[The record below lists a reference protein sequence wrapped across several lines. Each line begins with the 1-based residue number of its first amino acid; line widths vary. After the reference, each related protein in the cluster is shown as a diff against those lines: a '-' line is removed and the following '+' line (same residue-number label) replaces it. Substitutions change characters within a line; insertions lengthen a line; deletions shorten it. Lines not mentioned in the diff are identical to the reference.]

1 MHIPS
6 IIRTSDED
14 AVAYFLSVSITPLS
28 LHSCFYISRRP
39 MGPMILKNILFGGR
53 ASIDNGNAVSPIPSK
68 YVCSANLRS
77 FEHEQEAVSQQA
89 P

>member
-1 MHIPS
+1 
-6 IIRTSDED
+6 
-14 AVAYFLSVSITPLS
+14 
-28 LHSCFYISRRP
+28 
-39 MGPMILKNILFGGR
+39 MILKNILFGGR
-53 ASIDNGNAVSPIPSK
+53 ASIDNGNAVLPIPSK